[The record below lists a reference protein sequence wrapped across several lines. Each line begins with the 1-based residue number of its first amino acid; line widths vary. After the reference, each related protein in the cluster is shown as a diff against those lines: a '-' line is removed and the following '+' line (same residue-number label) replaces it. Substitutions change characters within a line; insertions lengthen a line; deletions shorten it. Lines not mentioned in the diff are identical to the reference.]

1 MNEQNTS
8 TSLSLPQDL
17 IIVDVTYS
25 GRITRITLPRTT
37 STFADIL
44 PLFTQANQ
52 LLSSVEIEVRKF
64 ICKGRTYDGS
74 DRSVLL
80 SSLEESKPGEVLT
93 VMMQAST
100 AAERKLIAEA
110 RPARL
115 RDDLGPQ
122 PRFSSSSAVK
132 NPGPLYGGS
141 RETGDLHGF
150 GSVSALTQFAD
161 SSRAQ
166 SILESVARD
175 PGVLAVM
182 KERKWFVPVL
192 GELYPDGKVG
202 IDPVCVLGLNENS
215 GQRILLR
222 IRTDDLLGFRK
233 IGIVMQTVWH
243 ELAHNMLSD
252 HTGEFYALVSALK
265 RRGDELDWTKSKGHT
280 LSSESIFRRENLFGG
295 GARSAEPLT
304 FGSAFDE
311 SMDEALRSNGSSSNI
326 GGGGGGG
333 GGVVLGRGGVESG
346 PHQSRLLS
354 GRSGNGKDHSSAAPR
369 IHEERASGVKRFN
382 FADDDNNEVSGEGDS
397 TEMNTGLHVVEQL
410 DTDSMLHQQ
419 RAGLDSFSSLSSL
432 QQKTAGKEFDMS
444 VLDGDSK
451 SVAEIETSL
460 RGSLDSAIA
469 GLQNACTDAD
479 ISFVDAL
486 ETLRGIFERAKTDR
500 SGQFSQLRKKNAAFV
515 NRTTGTAP
523 AVDVI
528 ICGGWKHDG
537 DWLRFNNDYAALW
550 LALDVIESRI
560 ERAKRKD

>member
-1 MNEQNTS
+1 
-8 TSLSLPQDL
+8 
-17 IIVDVTYS
+17 
-25 GRITRITLPRTT
+25 
-37 STFADIL
+37 
-44 PLFTQANQ
+44 
-52 LLSSVEIEVRKF
+52 LSSVEIEVRKF
-64 ICKGRTYDGS
+64 ICKGRSFDGS
-74 DRSVLL
+74 DRSILL

-122 PRFSSSSAVK
+122 PRFSSSSSSSSSAVK

-150 GSVSALTQFAD
+150 GSVSALAGFAD
-161 SSRAQ
+161 TSKAQ

-243 ELAHNMLSD
+243 ELAHNMLSE

-311 SMDEALRSNGSSSNI
+311 SMDEALRSNSSSINNI

-333 GGVVLGRGGVESG
+333 GVALGRGGETG
-346 PHQSRLLS
+346 PYQSRLIS
-354 GRSGNGKDHSSAAPR
+354 GRSGDGRDHNSAAPR
-369 IHEERASGVKRFN
+369 AQEERASGVKRFN
-382 FADDDNNEVSGEGDS
+382 FADDDNNDVSGEGDS

-410 DTDSMLHQQ
+410 DADSMLHQQ
-419 RAGLDSFSSLSSL
+419 RAGLDSFSALSSL
-432 QQKTAGKEFDMS
+432 QQKTAGGKEFDMS
-444 VLDGDSK
+444 VLDADSK

-460 RGSLDSAIA
+460 RGSLDSALA
-469 GLQNACTDAD
+469 GLQNACSEAD

-486 ETLRGIFERAKTDR
+486 ETLRGIFERAKNDR